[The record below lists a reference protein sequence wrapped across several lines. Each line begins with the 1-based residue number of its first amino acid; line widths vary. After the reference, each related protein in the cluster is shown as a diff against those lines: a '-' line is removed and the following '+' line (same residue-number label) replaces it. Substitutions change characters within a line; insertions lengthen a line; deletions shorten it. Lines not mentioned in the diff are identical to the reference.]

1 MTLSLTLP
9 PDVEAKLRQRAA
21 ELQQSPDEYASRV
34 LANAITA
41 PTIDEVLAP
50 VRKQV
55 AESGMSDEELD
66 SFFRGILQ
74 EVRAEKKAK
83 SA

>member
-1 MTLSLTLP
+1 
-9 PDVEAKLRQRAA
+9 
-21 ELQQSPDEYASRV
+21 V

-74 EVRAEKKAK
+74 EVRAEKNAK

>member
-1 MTLSLTLP
+1 MTLTLTLP

-34 LANAITA
+34 LAQAVTA
-41 PTIDEVLAP
+41 RTVDEILAP
-50 VRKQV
+50 FRKQV

-66 SFFRGILQ
+66 AFYRQQLSA
-74 EVRAEKKAK
+74 VRREKKAK

>member
-9 PDVEAKLRQRAA
+9 PDVEAKLRERAA
-21 ELQQSPDEYASRV
+21 ELQQSPDEYTSRV
-34 LANAITA
+34 LANAVTA
-41 PTIDEVLAP
+41 PTIDEILAP

>member
-21 ELQQSPDEYASRV
+21 DLQQSPDDYAAQILSQAV
-34 LANAITA
+34 NARTV
-41 PTIDEVLAP
+41 DEILAP
-50 VRKQV
+50 FRKQV

-66 SFFRGILQ
+66 AFYREQLTA
-74 EVRAEKKAK
+74 VRRERKAK